1 MFGSKSSRLEKR
13 RKRIE
18 KLIAMGRRR
27 YVLRQVVIIWPL
39 ASIISL
45 GLFWL
50 IGDVDWDVAVITPCG
65 ILVGVGT
72 SGVWSW
78 NQLPEW
84 HRKAQD
90 PEA

>member
-1 MFGSKSSRLEKR
+1 MFGSKASRLEKR

-18 KLIAMGRRR
+18 AQMAMGKRR
-27 YVLRQVVIIWPL
+27 YVLRQVVITWPL

-50 IGDVDWDVAVITPCG
+50 IGDVDWDVAVITSCS

-72 SGVWSW
+72 SGVWNW
-78 NQLPEW
+78 NQLTEW

-90 PEA
+90 SEA